1 MRGRSGLPGV
11 PGLPGLAG
19 SSPHRRSRS
28 GLWWAVLAVICLA
41 LVALSGTEPARS
53 VQQASAQLLSPVQG
67 FVTGVGSAISDVVET
82 IAEIDRLRTENDD
95 LRSALAGAEQRTA
108 ELQEAARENAR
119 LRELLGL
126 REVLGWELLP
136 ARVTSAG
143 TSALSWEVG
152 IGAGRD
158 DGVRVGMPVVAA
170 AQGGGGLAG
179 IVVQASQDRA
189 VVRLLVDPRSRVVAR
204 DQQTDALG
212 LVQGQPGGQLIMTQV
227 TLSDDVAV
235 GDTIVTA
242 GLELDGIAASPYPRG
257 LLVGTVSA
265 LETDPNGLTQTAFV
279 RPAVDPR
286 AVEWLMVVISA
297 TLD

>member
-1 MRGRSGLPGV
+1 MRGRSGLPG
-11 PGLPGLAG
+11 LPRLAG

-28 GLWWAVLAVICLA
+28 GLWWGVLVVICLV
-41 LVALSGTEPARS
+41 LVAASGTEPARS
-53 VQQASAQLLSPVQG
+53 LQQGSARLLGPVQG
-67 FVTGVGSAISDVVET
+67 FLTGVGSTITDVVET
-82 IAEIDRLRTENDD
+82 IAEIDRLRTENND

-126 REVLGWELLP
+126 QEVLGWELLP
-136 ARVTSAG
+136 ARVISVG

-170 AQGGGGLAG
+170 AEGGGGLAG
-179 IVVQASQDRA
+179 IVIQAGQDRA

-204 DQQTDALG
+204 DQLTDALG
-212 LVQGQPGGQLIMTQV
+212 LVQGQPGGQLIMSQV
-227 TLSDDVAV
+227 TLSDEVSV

-242 GLELDGIAASPYPRG
+242 GLELDGVAASPYPRG

-265 LETDPNGLTQTAFV
+265 LERDPNGLTQTAFV

-286 AVEWLMVVISA
+286 TVQWLMVVLSA
-297 TLD
+297 TID